1 MQNGDRGDV
10 LVLILGT
17 GANLKSFYANLR
29 CLLDDM
35 SKVVHYAKLDM
46 HGIHR
51 SASFFT
57 DRCASG
63 LVNLVASI
71 CNL

>member
-35 SKVVHYAKLDM
+35 SKVVQYAK
-46 HGIHR
+46 
-51 SASFFT
+51 
-57 DRCASG
+57 
-63 LVNLVASI
+63 
-71 CNL
+71 